1 MDKITMVKKNNNLS
15 IEDAFTLFIRKCK
28 VKNLTDLSISSYEK
42 KIVHFYEFMD
52 KKKSVREINPQTI
65 DDYILWL
72 RQNTQANDITI
83 NSYLRAVRA
92 FIYYC
97 QECGYMESFKIH
109 LIKADKEIKQTYS
122 DAELE
127 RLLEEPD
134 TSKCTFSTYKTWAF
148 ENFLLGTGCRIST
161 ALNVKIGDLDFGNG
175 LITYRKTKNRK
186 QQIVPLSKSLERV
199 LNSYLEIRG
208 GNSDDYLFC
217 NEYGAQACERT
228 YQQLVRR
235 YNIKRNVNITSCHAF
250 RHTYAKLAVM
260 NGMDCFRLQKMLG
273 HSSLEVTRQYVELFG
288 NDLAIDF
295 DKYSP
300 LDNLKTKKEVI
311 KM

>member
-1 MDKITMVKKNNNLS
+1 MNKIAMVKKNNLT

-28 VKNLTDLSISSYEK
+28 VKNLTELSISSYEK
-42 KIVHFYEFMD
+42 KIVHFYAFMD
-52 KKKSVREINPQTI
+52 KTNQVGEITSDTI
-65 DDYILWL
+65 DNYILWL
-72 RQNTQANDITI
+72 RDNSQANDITI

-92 FIYYC
+92 FVYYC
-97 QECGYMESFKIH
+97 QECGYVQPFKIH
-109 LIKADKEIKQTYS
+109 LIKADKEVKETYS
-122 DAELE
+122 NDDLA
-127 RLLEEPD
+127 RLLEEPE
-134 TSKCTFSTYKTWAF
+134 TESFSVYKTWAF

-161 ALNVKIGDLDFGNG
+161 ALNIKIEDIDFNNG

-199 LNSYLEIRG
+199 LHSYLEIRG
-208 GNSDDYLFC
+208 GEQGDYLFC
-217 NEYGAQACERT
+217 NEYGDKASERT

-235 YNIKRNVNITSCHAF
+235 YNLKRNVNCTSCHAF

-260 NGMDCFRLQKMLG
+260 NGMDVFRLQRMLG
-273 HSSLEVTRQYVELFG
+273 HSSLTVTKEYVELFG

-300 LDNLKTKKEVI
+300 LDNLKTKQTVI
-311 KM
+311 RM

>member
-1 MDKITMVKKNNNLS
+1 MVKKNELT
-15 IEDAFTLFIRKCK
+15 IEDAFALFIRKCK

-52 KKKSVREINPQTI
+52 KENQVSEITSDVVDN
-65 DDYILWL
+65 YILWL
-72 RQNTQANDITI
+72 RDNTQANDITI

-92 FIYYC
+92 FVYYC
-97 QECGYMESFKIH
+97 QECGYVETFKIH
-109 LIKADKEIKQTYS
+109 LIKADKEVKETYTN
-122 DAELE
+122 DELA

-134 TSKCTFSTYKTWAF
+134 TQSFSVFKTWAF

-161 ALNVKIGDLDFGNG
+161 ALNVKIEDIDFANG

-199 LNSYLEIRG
+199 LHSYLEIRG
-208 GNSDDYLFC
+208 GEPCDYLFC
-217 NEYGAQACERT
+217 NEYGNKASERT

-235 YNIKRNVNITSCHAF
+235 YNLKRNVNTTSCHSF

-260 NGMDCFRLQKMLG
+260 NGMDCFRLQRMLG
-273 HSSLEVTRQYVELFG
+273 HSSLTVTKEYVELFG

-295 DKYSP
+295 DKFSP
-300 LDNLKTKKEVI
+300 LDNLKTRQQVI
-311 KM
+311 RM